1 MSVDHSDSEMM
12 RYAVAEAVQEALPKA
27 MPIGLKASLKDPE
40 VWAAASE
47 GMQQHVSNKAG
58 GWIMKTVLMF
68 FSRLMLFLVLGSI
81 VYALGGWPLLA
92 KIFAGGSK

>member
-1 MSVDHSDSEMM
+1 MNDPTDSQMM
-12 RYAVAEAVQEALPKA
+12 RFAVAEAVEEALPKA
-27 MPIGLKASLKDPE
+27 MPNGLKASLRDPE

-68 FSRLMLFLVLGSI
+68 FSRVMLFLVLGSI

-92 KIFAGGSK
+92 KLFSTWSK